1 MCRNQRSSHRLRRGQ
16 DVKAAAYT
24 GGLLGVALLVTLLIR
39 TDITAIVAILAAAG
53 GQLLWLI
60 PYRALLYLL
69 YANGWLVLL
78 RPYDPQRH
86 ARLGYLI
93 WVSSV
98 RDAIDR
104 LLPVASVGGSIVG
117 VRLVRWRGLDTASI
131 SATVI
136 VEILL
141 TLIVSYVFTFVG
153 LFLLSD
159 FGTAGHEY
167 RRLLL
172 ALLLSLPVPAITA
185 LLLRYGSV
193 FERMPRLLQPF
204 VRESGMSAAAKSLDR
219 ELRACLRRRSS
230 LLVAG
235 ALQFAALLSGSF
247 EVWFA
252 LRLFGHPVDIKSAL
266 ILESLTQAVRHL
278 AFVIPAGLGVQEA
291 SLVIIGHVLGVGSEL
306 ALAVSMAKRM
316 REILCG
322 LPALMSWQWLQ
333 GRRMQSTVRT

>member
-93 WVSSV
+93 WASSV

-104 LLPVASVGGSIVG
+104 LLPVASVGGGIVG
-117 VRLVRWRGLDTASI
+117 VRLVRWRGLDAISI
-131 SATVI
+131 AATVI
-136 VEILL
+136 TEVLL
-141 TLIVSYVFTFVG
+141 TLVVVYVFTAMG
-153 LFLLSD
+153 
-159 FGTAGHEY
+159 
-167 RRLLL
+167 LLL
-172 ALLLSLPVPAITA
+172 LIHLRIAGSDAYRHLVTVFLLSLPVPAVTL

-193 FERMPRLLQPF
+193 FQRLQGFLYHL
-204 VRESGMSAAAKSLDR
+204 VGSSSLADGAATLDR
-219 ELRACLRRRSS
+219 ELRACLHRGWA
-230 LLVAG
+230 LAG
-235 ALQFAALLSGSF
+235 TATLQFAGFLSGAL

-252 LRLFGHPVDIKSAL
+252 LRLFGHP
-266 ILESLTQAVRHL
+266 
-278 AFVIPAGLGVQEA
+278 
-291 SLVIIGHVLGVGSEL
+291 
-306 ALAVSMAKRM
+306 
-316 REILCG
+316 
-322 LPALMSWQWLQ
+322 
-333 GRRMQSTVRT
+333 